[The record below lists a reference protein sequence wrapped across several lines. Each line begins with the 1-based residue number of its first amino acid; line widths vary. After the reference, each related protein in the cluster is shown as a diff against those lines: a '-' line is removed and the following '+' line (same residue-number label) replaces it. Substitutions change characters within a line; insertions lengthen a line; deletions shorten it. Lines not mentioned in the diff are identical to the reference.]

1 MSKRNIIRIAGI
13 ATAVEPIIHGGER
26 SGGTVTE
33 FRREK
38 VLVDGVFEYLPSYSA
53 NAVAGLTRDNCAFWC
68 LDQLPNFEQFT
79 DLRAFDLLTGGGN
92 LVAAKGDKY
101 VNLFEE
107 ADLREMF
114 PVISL
119 FGGSIGNRILGGR
132 VDFSAWS
139 PICEEW
145 SAYLP
150 DHIKPLAQGV
160 YMADLLQILNW
171 TRRDDKKNRA
181 MQDLIEPETLA
192 AWQRENAGRA
202 EKGDAGSSGEAMSMR
217 YGYEAL
223 AIGTQLYVEI
233 TLRNP
238 TPVELGVLF
247 GGLSYFY
254 ERPKIGGRG
263 ARGCGRV
270 KLDLHQYKVT
280 GPAQIEEPLA
290 LDSMTAAAEHLQQ
303 REAQILE
310 AFRPGAL

>member
-1 MSKRNIIRIAGI
+1 MSKRNIIRFAGV
-13 ATAVEPIIHGGER
+13 ATALEPLIHGGER

-38 VLVDGVFEYLPSYSA
+38 VRVDGAFEYLPVISA
-53 NAVAGLTRDNCAFWC
+53 NSIAGLTRDNCAFWC
-68 LDQLPNFEQFT
+68 LDQLPHFNRFT

-101 VNLFEE
+101 INLFEE
-107 ADLREMF
+107 AELRAMF

-119 FGGSIGNRILGGR
+119 FGGSAGNRIVGGR
-132 VDFSAWS
+132 IDFAAWT

-150 DHIKPLAQGV
+150 EDIRPRAKGI

-181 MQDLIEPETLA
+181 MQDLIDPDTLA
-192 AWQRENAGRA
+192 AHQRDSAGRA
-202 EKGDAGSSGEAMSMR
+202 EADEADDRGGPMSMR
-217 YGYEAL
+217 YGYESL
-223 AIGTQLYVEI
+223 AAGTELFVEI
-233 TLRNP
+233 AVRNP
-238 TPVELGVLF
+238 SDVELGVLF
-247 GGLSYFY
+247 GGLTYFY

-263 ARGCGRV
+263 SRGCGRV
-270 KLDLHQYKVT
+270 RLDLHQYKVT

-290 LDSMTAAAEHLQQ
+290 VASMEAAAAHLIA

>member
-1 MSKRNIIRIAGI
+1 MKTRNIIRLAFV
-13 ATAVEPIIHGGER
+13 ATALEPIIHGGER

-38 VLVDGVFEYLPSYSA
+38 VRVGADFEYLPAVSA
-53 NAVAGLTRDNCAFWC
+53 NSIAGITRDNCAYWC
-68 LDQLPNFEQFT
+68 LDQLPKFTRFT

-107 ADLREMF
+107 AQLREMF

-119 FGGSIGNRILGGR
+119 FGGSVGNRIIGGR
-132 VDFSAWS
+132 VDFSAWT
-139 PICEEW
+139 PVCEEW

-150 DHIKPLAQGV
+150 AAIRPRAKGI
-160 YMADLLQILNW
+160 YMADLLQVLNW

-181 MQDLIEPETLA
+181 MQDLIDPDTLA
-192 AWQRENAGRA
+192 AWQRGNAARDEA
-202 EKGDAGSSGEAMSMR
+202 GDAAESGTAMSMR

-223 AIGTQLYVEI
+223 VAGTELYGEI
-233 TLRNP
+233 TVRNP
-238 TPVELGVLF
+238 SDVELGVLF

-263 ARGCGRV
+263 SRGCGRV
-270 KLDLHQYKVT
+270 SLDMHQYKVT

-290 LDSMTAAAEHLQQ
+290 IATMEAAAAHLASH
-303 REAQILE
+303 EAQILE